1 MMNNNSQNNTQK
13 MKHKKNNKHKKFN
26 IMIHNY
32 TRRYTTL
39 YHEIK
44 RNTAKYNDEN

>member
-1 MMNNNSQNNTQK
+1 MINNNSQDNTQK
-13 MKHKKNNKHKKFN
+13 MKPKKNNHKKFN